1 MAYRTTRTHPRLAEC
16 RIRRYAV
23 ALAVLAWL
31 AGAPV
36 LAQTGLAQVDRVI
49 GEPVSLAD
57 ARTLAAADPYQ
68 FQWWA
73 LGLVHARPTEQ
84 KKGADK
90 GIDGRLY
97 FHEGDTSQTKQIVI
111 SVKAGKLH
119 APYVRDLRGVMEREQ
134 AEMSVLLSLEEP
146 TAKMR
151 TEAASAGFYASAW
164 GKHPRLQIV
173 TVGELLDGQKLDA
186 PPPRQTSVTF
196 KRAPRAKTKTAK
208 SLDLDLGKD

>member
-57 ARTLAAADPYQ
+57 ARTLAAADHHQ

-119 APYVRDLRGVMEREQ
+119 APYGRDLRGVMEREQ

-146 TAKMR
+146 AEMR

-164 GKHPRLQIV
+164 RKHPRKRPARASTRLPGGSIL
-173 TVGELLDGQKLDA
+173 GSKLSRWA
-186 PPPRQTSVTF
+186 RRAATS
-196 KRAPRAKTKTAK
+196 AGI
-208 SLDLDLGKD
+208 S

>member
-1 MAYRTTRTHPRLAEC
+1 MSRSLSPTRGHSPPLTRISFSGGHLASST
-16 RIRRYAV
+16 R
-23 ALAVLAWL
+23 
-31 AGAPV
+31 GQPN
-36 LAQTGLAQVDRVI
+36 
-49 GEPVSLAD
+49 
-57 ARTLAAADPYQ
+57 
-68 FQWWA
+68 
-73 LGLVHARPTEQ
+73 
-84 KKGADK
+84 KKKEADK

-151 TEAASAGFYASAW
+151 TEAASSGFYASAW
-164 GKHPRLQIV
+164 RKHPRLQIV

-208 SLDLDLGKD
+208 NLDLDLGKD